1 MNKIT
6 TLLFWVILF
15 ALFTIVTYA
24 AARMVKSGTHFG
36 YPALVAFY
44 VFYLTISQVF
54 ASRIV
59 AIDAGFG
66 QLLMPAAVVI
76 YPFLAVII
84 DMINEVYGKRMAHAA
99 IIIAFVSQI
108 LLVLSIVLVSILPPA
123 PYFMFE
129 EAWQEIFGLSIRIV
143 LASWVS
149 FLICENLDAYV
160 FDFLK
165 QRFPKRLV
173 VRSAFSNISNLTLDS
188 VIFITIAF
196 AGILPII
203 PLIIGQVIV
212 KNLIGLVSI
221 PWFVGYK
228 KYLQNGRNNPLSKF
242 Q

>member
-1 MNKIT
+1 MNDIT

-15 ALFTIVTYA
+15 ALFTVVTYA
-24 AARMVKSGTHFG
+24 AARMVKYGTQLG

-59 AIDAGFG
+59 EIDAGFG

-84 DMINEVYGKRMAHAA
+84 DMINEVYGRRMAHAA

-108 LLVLSIVLVSILPPA
+108 LLVLSIVLVSLLPPA
-123 PYFMFE
+123 PFFAFE
-129 EAWQEIFGLSIRIV
+129 EAWQELFGLSIRIV

-149 FLICENLDAYV
+149 FLICENLDAV
-160 FDFLK
+160 IFDSLK
-165 QRFPKRLV
+165 TRFPKRLV
-173 VRSAFSNISNLTLDS
+173 LRSTLSNVTNLTLDS
-188 VIFITIAF
+188 VIFISIAF

-212 KNLIGLVSI
+212 KNLIGLVST

-228 KYLQNGRNNPLSKF
+228 KYLQNG
-242 Q
+242 QE

>member
-1 MNKIT
+1 M
-6 TLLFWVILF
+6 
-15 ALFTIVTYA
+15 A
-24 AARMVKSGTHFG
+24 KSGTPFG

-54 ASRIV
+54 ASRII
-59 AIDAGFG
+59 AIDVGYS

-84 DMINEVYGKRMAHAA
+84 DMINEVYGKRMAYAT
-99 IIIAFVSQI
+99 IIIAFISQI
-108 LLVLSIVLVSILPPA
+108 LLVLSIVLVSIMPPA

-129 EAWQEIFGLSIRIV
+129 EAWQELFGLSVRIV
-143 LASWVS
+143 IASWIS
-149 FLICENLDAYV
+149 FVICENLDAYI
-160 FDFLK
+160 FDSLK
-165 QRFPKRLV
+165 KRYPKRLV

-188 VIFITIAF
+188 IIFITIGF

-212 KNLIGLVSI
+212 KNFIGLVSI

-228 KYLQNGRNNPLSKF
+228 KYLQNGQK
-242 Q
+242 